1 MIEKNA
7 EKLLQVVDE
16 FIKLDS
22 GMPLTRVKLF
32 LYIAKHETTNSG
44 GVLARDLVDVFKR
57 PQAMIWNDT
66 ALLGSVN
73 GLKKKGAGLLETA
86 PDTIDPR
93 RNKIYL
99 TPKGREFFKIIN
111 EIIGEDSG
119 KVFESLE
126 GGGK

>member
-1 MIEKNA
+1 MILKNA
-7 EKLLQVVDE
+7 DKLIQIVDE
-16 FIKLDS
+16 FIKLDR

-32 LYIAKHETTNSG
+32 LYIAKHETSSSG
-44 GVLARDLVDVFKR
+44 GVLARDLVEVLDR

-99 TPKGREFFKIIN
+99 TPKGREFFKTIV
-111 EIIGEDSG
+111 EIVGEDNEEF
-119 KVFESLE
+119 FESLE
-126 GGGK
+126 GQDK